1 MEELFQHPRIH
12 EHFAGRAD
20 QRGSID
26 TILADLNE
34 IGEVGLDVHREHG
47 DVLYTCTLV
56 LRTGE
61 GSVTVTAESALGAAL
76 GCLLETLLELHDH
89 AARGVNEVEQ
99 FLSGH

>member
-12 EHFAGRAD
+12 EHFAGRTD
-20 QRGSID
+20 ERGSID
-26 TILADLNE
+26 VVLADLNE
-34 IGEVGLDVHREHG
+34 IGEVGLDVHREHD
-47 DVLYTCTLV
+47 DVLYTCTMV

-61 GSVTVTAESALGAAL
+61 GSVVVTAESALGAAL

-89 AARGVNEVEQ
+89 AADGLDEVEQ